1 MFVANCDKGRDVKDE
16 LFPKDQHFAQH
27 LGEML
32 GDMKNVIFPKDQND
46 VGRHRPRGSP
56 QAVL

>member
-1 MFVANCDKGRDVKDE
+1 MLVANCDKGRDVKDE

-46 VGRHRPRGSP
+46 VGRQYYRG
-56 QAVL
+56 QID